1 MKIEC
6 LGVTRWN
13 KDTVEP
19 VVLDA
24 AFNLADYGYFQRS
37 RCARLTAWQ
46 RRAGSGGGPVTA
58 CSGSPAPVCRVR
70 RLARVPNSRTSRQA
84 AHLLVPHCWQCMHR
98 CSVKEFLTFA
108 LRTLAKRLPPGVH
121 GIDYEGG
128 CARPGAAAGGCT
140 RRRHANHSAGGRS
153 CVSLWGAGK
162 LCYCFMLE
170 SGLGGIAICDKE
182 YPSRVAVTLL
192 REIVN
197 EVKTGEHS

>member
-37 RCARLTAWQ
+37 
-46 RRAGSGGGPVTA
+46 
-58 CSGSPAPVCRVR
+58 
-70 RLARVPNSRTSRQA
+70 
-84 AHLLVPHCWQCMHR
+84 
-98 CSVKEFLTFA
+98 SVKEFLTFA

-121 GIDYEGG
+121 GIDYE
-128 CARPGAAAGGCT
+128 
-140 RRRHANHSAGGRS
+140 
-153 CVSLWGAGK
+153 GK

-197 EVKTGEHS
+197 EVKTGEHSATWKTTTVDGGLKIKDLETTLAEYQDPVKVDKIMKVDKSLTETKEVLTKTIEAVLERGEKLDDLVEKSTELSKTSKAFYKTAKSTNSCCVIS